1 MGVTLEMYQIA
12 LCDDI
17 RSELE
22 KIEILLEKY
31 EEKNPLLK
39 YKIRRFEKAQ
49 LLIDKIKEKTYLQD
63 LLFMDIFMTEKTGLD
78 AVKELRR
85 EVYNVPVIFL
95 TTSTEYALEAYQVDA
110 LQYLVKPLD
119 QDRFFHVMDIVFEII
134 RKIEKDFVVIKTS
147 KGLRQIQPDQI
158 IYCETQKNYQ
168 ILHLEN
174 EQIKVRITSKEL
186 YEILGT
192 FLQFLKC
199 GSSYVINLNHIIIM
213 NREEI
218 HVDNGDKIYLP
229 RNRVTEFKEKY
240 FAFYF
245 DKS

>member
-1 MGVTLEMYQIA
+1 M
-12 LCDDI
+12 
-17 RSELE
+17 
-22 KIEILLEKY
+22 KIM
-31 EEKNPLLK
+31 
-39 YKIRRFEKAQ
+39 
-49 LLIDKIKEKTYLQD
+49 KEKTYLPD

-85 EVYNVPVIFL
+85 EGYNVPVIFL

-147 KGLRQIQPDQI
+147 EGLRQIQPDRI

-174 EQIKVRITSKEL
+174 EQIKVRMTSKEL

-229 RNRVTEFKEKY
+229 RNRVAEFKEKY

>member
-1 MGVTLEMYQIA
+1 MYQIA

-17 RSELE
+17 ASELE
-22 KIEILLEKY
+22 KVETLLEKY
-31 EEKNPLLK
+31 KEINSMLR
-39 YKIRRFEKAQ
+39 YKLNRFEDAQ
-49 LLIDKIKEKTYLQD
+49 LLIDKIIDKNYLPD
-63 LLFMDIFMTEKTGLD
+63 LLLMDIVMKEKTGLE
-78 AVKELRR
+78 AVR
-85 EVYNVPVIFL
+85 EMREEGYDIPVIFL

-119 QDRFFHVMDIVFEII
+119 KKRFFHAMDIAFEVI
-134 RKIEKDFVVIKTS
+134 KKVEKNFIVIKTS
-147 KGLRQIQPDQI
+147 NGLRQIHPDQI

-168 ILHLEN
+168 ILHLEG
-174 EQIKVRITSKEL
+174 EQIRVRMTSGEL
-186 YEILGT
+186 YEILGA
-192 FLQFLKC
+192 FPQFLKC
-199 GSSYVINLNHIIIM
+199 GSSYVLNLNHIISM

-229 RNRVTEFKEKY
+229 RNRVTEFKKKY

>member
-1 MGVTLEMYQIA
+1 MYQIA

-17 RSELE
+17 ISELE
-22 KIEILLEKY
+22 KIETLLGKY

-39 YKIRRFEKAQ
+39 YGIKQFESAQ
-49 LLIDKIKEKTYLQD
+49 LLIDMIKEKKYLPD
-63 LLFMDIFMTEKTGLD
+63 LLLMDIFMKEKTGLD

-85 EVYNVPVIFL
+85 EGYNVPVIFL

-119 QDRFFHVMDIVFEII
+119 KNRFFHVMDMAFEII
-134 RKIEKDFVVIKTS
+134 RKNEKDFVVIKTS
-147 KGLRQIQPDQI
+147 AGLRQIQPDQI

-168 ILHLEN
+168 FLYLEN
-174 EQIKVRITSKEL
+174 EQIKVRMTSKEL

-192 FLQFLKC
+192 FHQFSKC
-199 GSSYVINLNHIIIM
+199 GSSYVINLNHIVTM

-229 RNRVTEFKEKY
+229 RNRVTEFKKNY

-245 DKS
+245 DKN